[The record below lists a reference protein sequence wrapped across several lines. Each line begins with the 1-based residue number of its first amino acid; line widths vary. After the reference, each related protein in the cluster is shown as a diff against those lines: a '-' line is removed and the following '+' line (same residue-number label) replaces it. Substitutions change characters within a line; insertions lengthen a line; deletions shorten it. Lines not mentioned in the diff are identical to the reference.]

1 MFELLKGYDRNL
13 LLGINS
19 HHNEWIDVVM
29 FYISEIWICLPL
41 FIYWVSLFIKKYEIK
56 KVIILLFFLV
66 ALITLTDQTSNR
78 VKHSVKRYR
87 PTHNL
92 EIKDQIHT
100 VNDYQGGQYGFFS
113 GHAANTFGIA
123 MLLFLLFK
131 EHSIL
136 IRSSFFVW
144 AGITAYSRLYL
155 GVHYPS
161 DILVGIVV
169 GLIWGYVIYQLIQFT
184 FKKYFNEVISV

>member
-19 HHNEWIDVVM
+19 HHNEWMDVVM

-56 KVIILLFFLV
+56 KVMILLFFLV

>member
-1 MFELLKGYDRNL
+1 MFELLKGIDRDL
-13 LLGINS
+13 LLSINAR
-19 HHNEWIDVVM
+19 HNQWMDVVM
-29 FYISEIWICLPL
+29 FYISGIWICLPL
-41 FIYWVSLFIKKYEIK
+41 FMYWFSLFLKKYELK
-56 KVIILLFFLV
+56 KVMILVFFLI

-87 PTHNL
+87 PTHNI
-92 EIKDQIHT
+92 EIKDQIHL
-100 VNDYQGGQYGFFS
+100 VNDYHGGQYGFFS

-136 IRSSFFVW
+136 LRSSFFAW

-161 DILVGIVV
+161 DILVGIIV

-184 FKKYFNEVISV
+184 FKKYVDEVISV

>member
-19 HHNEWIDVVM
+19 HHNEWMDVVM

-56 KVIILLFFLV
+56 KVMILLFFLV

-113 GHAANTFGIA
+113 GHAANSFGIA

>member
-1 MFELLKGYDRNL
+1 M
-13 LLGINS
+13 
-19 HHNEWIDVVM
+19 DVVM
-29 FYISEIWICLPL
+29 FYISGIWICLPL
-41 FIYWVSLFIKKYEIK
+41 FIYWASLFLKKYELK
-56 KVIILLFFLV
+56 KVMILVFFLI
-66 ALITLTDQTSNR
+66 ALVTLTDQTSNR

-87 PTHNL
+87 PTHNI
-92 EIKDQIHT
+92 EIKDQIHV
-100 VNDYQGGQYGFFS
+100 VNDYHGGKYGFFS
-113 GHAANTFGIA
+113 GHAANSFGIA

-131 EHSIL
+131 EHSIFV
-136 IRSSFFVW
+136 RGSFFAW

-161 DILVGIVV
+161 DILVGIIV

>member
-1 MFELLKGYDRNL
+1 MIELLEGYDRNL

-19 HHNEWIDVVM
+19 HHNQWMDVVM
-29 FYISEIWICLPL
+29 FYISGIWICLPL
-41 FIYWVSLFIKKYEIK
+41 FIYWFSLFLKKYELK
-56 KVIILLFFLV
+56 KVMILVFFLV
-66 ALITLTDQTSNR
+66 ALVTLTDQTSNR
-78 VKHSVKRYR
+78 VKHSVI
-87 PTHNL
+87 
-92 EIKDQIHT
+92 EIKDQIHV
-100 VNDYQGGQYGFFS
+100 VNDYHGGQYGFFS
-113 GHAANTFGIA
+113 GHAANAFGIA

-136 IRSSFFVW
+136 VRSSFFAW

>member
-1 MFELLKGYDRNL
+1 MFELLKGFDRDL

-19 HHNEWIDVVM
+19 HHNPWMDVFM
-29 FYISEIWICLPL
+29 FYISGIWICLPL
-41 FIYWVSLFIKKYEIK
+41 FIYWFSLFLKKYELK
-56 KVIILLFFLV
+56 KVIILLFFLA
-66 ALITLTDQTSNR
+66 ALVTLTDQTSNK
-78 VKHSVKRYR
+78 VKHAVKRYR
-87 PTHNL
+87 PTHNI
-92 EIKDQIHT
+92 EIKDQIHV
-100 VNDYQGGQYGFFS
+100 VNDYHGGQYGFFS
-113 GHAANTFGIA
+113 GHAANAFGIA

-136 IRSSFFVW
+136 IRSSFFAW

-169 GLIWGYVIYQLIQFT
+169 GLMWGYVIYQLVQFT

>member
-56 KVIILLFFLV
+56 KVMILLFFLV